1 MYRYVLYLRAELIGH
16 FVRTEE
22 LYRPLFGNGGGVS
35 IEVYVMR
42 FCTPS
47 PMRSLVHIPIRGRE
61 HNTPGNW

>member
-35 IEVYVMR
+35 IG
-42 FCTPS
+42 
-47 PMRSLVHIPIRGRE
+47 IRHEILYAAVADAVSGPYTYTR
-61 HNTPGNW
+61 TRAQYTG